1 MTKAVFPLRNMEM
14 ETKYTI
20 ENLANSKAT
29 RDAYFRDY
37 QKLINGLKKH
47 GFISVAVQHARIKQ
61 RVAEEL
67 ALIAD

>member
-1 MTKAVFPLRNMEM
+1 MDS
-14 ETKYTI
+14 KYTI

-37 QKLINGLKKH
+37 DKLIKGLKKH
-47 GFISVAVQHARIKQ
+47 GFITVAIQHARIRQ